1 MRGAKTRAKEH
12 LMTVDHPL
20 KQYVETTPDWP
31 KEGVNFLDISPLLAD
46 HFNETVQ
53 AMQNL
58 FTADELDGIDAFAGL
73 DARGFIFAAALATA
87 TGKGF
92 IMPRKGGKLPPPF
105 SEKSYDLEYGQAT
118 LQLKPGNGN
127 VAIVDDVLAT
137 GGTLKAAAELC
148 SDAGYT
154 VKSLA
159 VLIDLAFLHDDDFNW
174 QGITPRAVMT
184 YE

>member
-1 MRGAKTRAKEH
+1 
-12 LMTVDHPL
+12 
-20 KQYVETTPDWP
+20 
-31 KEGVNFLDISPLLAD
+31 
-46 HFNETVQ
+46 
-53 AMQNL
+53 
-58 FTADELDGIDAFAGL
+58 
-73 DARGFIFAAALATA
+73 
-87 TGKGF
+87 
-92 IMPRKGGKLPPPF
+92 MPRKGGKLPPPF

-148 SDAGYT
+148 ADAGYT

>member
-1 MRGAKTRAKEH
+1 MTIDDLKGAVRDVPDFPIEGILFKDIT
-12 LMTVDHPL
+12 PIL
-20 KQYVETTPDWP
+20 KDPVLFKY
-31 KEGVNFLDISPLLAD
+31 
-46 HFNETVQ
+46 
-53 AMQNL
+53 AMSL
-58 FTADELDGIDAFAGL
+58 FEAQIVGKGITKVAAI
-73 DARGFIFAAALATA
+73 DARGFLFGGILCERL
-87 TGKGF
+87 GIGLVP
-92 IMPRKGGKLPPPF
+92 IRKQGKLPYKTY
-105 SEKSYDLEYGQAT
+105 EESYDLEYGQAT

-148 SDAGYT
+148 ADAGYT